1 MPMLRI
7 NKRQL
12 QFFLRAGRARVI
24 YADGMPRSGSTV
36 IFNALRLLLLSDVN
50 CDLQS
55 GWVRDARNLP
65 RANTYLIKT
74 HGMHIIDTWRASR
87 TVYSYR
93 DPRVALVSLWRKF
106 GIEPTIH
113 MFRVWMNEF
122 AFAERHADLILRYET
137 VMQDIPGAVQA
148 LAKLVG
154 REEADC
160 DAIAAEI
167 AGSTGEGRGV
177 DKVTLLHGNH
187 ATGTTDD
194 EWRMVLPDTLIA
206 QIAEEFGPWFARY
219 GYPLR

>member
-1 MPMLRI
+1 MLMLRI

-24 YADGMPRSGSTV
+24 YADSMPRSGSTA
-36 IFNALRLLLLSDVN
+36 IFNALRLLLLSDPK

-55 GWVRDARNLP
+55 GWVRDARNMP

-74 HGMHIIDTWRASR
+74 HGMNLIDAWRASK

-93 DPRVALVSLWRKF
+93 DPRVALVSLSRKF
-106 GIEPTIH
+106 GSEPSMDLIR
-113 MFRVWMNEF
+113 MWMNDF

-137 VMQDIPGAVQA
+137 MVEDMPGMVRA
-148 LAKLVG
+148 LAELVG
-154 REEADC
+154 REEADS

-167 AGSTGEGRGV
+167 SGSTGEGQGM
-177 DKVTLLHGNH
+177 DKVTLLHGDH

-194 EWRMVLPDTLIA
+194 EWRTFLPARLNA
-206 QIAEEFGPWFARY
+206 QIAEEFGAWFERY
-219 GYPLR
+219 GYPSK